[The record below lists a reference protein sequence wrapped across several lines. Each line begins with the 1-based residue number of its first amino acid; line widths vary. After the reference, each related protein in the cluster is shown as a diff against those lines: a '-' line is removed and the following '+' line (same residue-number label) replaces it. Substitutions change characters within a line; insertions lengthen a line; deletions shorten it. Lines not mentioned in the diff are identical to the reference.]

1 MTFLAAKDIKNR
13 CTPVMVASV
22 LVSVS
27 AKLSADTGL
36 RTTTFS
42 GYFPDT
48 FPFFFTSPSFILSL
62 RVK

>member
-27 AKLSADTGL
+27 AKLSADTG
-36 RTTTFS
+36 
-42 GYFPDT
+42 
-48 FPFFFTSPSFILSL
+48 
-62 RVK
+62 